1 MNFNQ
6 VFAETRSLPS
16 RQHPLT
22 SQIDENLSR
31 LRASEAASTSA
42 SIGHKLNG
50 LQDLHEC
57 VDMLLQLPLTQ
68 QALAQEQHLACVE
81 DLLDGSLLLLD
92 ACSTAKDAL
101 LQSKECIQELH
112 SILRRRRGA
121 EMGLANE
128 VCSLPPKDRH
138 FDAGKNTLQGKTGFP
153 LPSRLSPLVSQ
164 IDEHLNR
171 LKASNA
177 TSTSSAIS
185 HKLNGLQDL
194 YDSVDKLLQLPF
206 SQLALV
212 QEQHKEW
219 VNELLDGSLRLLD
232 LCSTAKDVVLQ
243 TKENAHE
250 IQSVLRRRR
259 SGELELVGEVKRAR
273 GGEVKHADLASLGHN
288 NFNNNASNRQT
299 S

>member
-1 MNFNQ
+1 MAAQTFHH
-6 VFAETRSLPS
+6 TRSNS
-16 RQHPLT
+16 
-22 SQIDENLSR
+22 
-31 LRASEAASTSA
+31 
-42 SIGHKLNG
+42 
-50 LQDLHEC
+50 
-57 VDMLLQLPLTQ
+57 
-68 QALAQEQHLACVE
+68 
-81 DLLDGSLLLLD
+81 
-92 ACSTAKDAL
+92 
-101 LQSKECIQELH
+101 
-112 SILRRRRGA
+112 
-121 EMGLANE
+121 
-128 VCSLPPKDRH
+128 
-138 FDAGKNTLQGKTGFP
+138 FP

-259 SGELELVGEVKRAR
+259 SGELELVGEVKRYFISRKVLQKTIHKALR
-273 GGEVKHADLASLGHN
+273 NLNGLETNRVFSSSDDHETTAMVSLLREVEQVTSSTLEYLLSMISGPKEQSKPGSWLVSKLLHHKRTACEQAGRDINEFEKVDASLRLLVNQKMSRSENIINIEMQNQLKDLELCTQDFEDGLECLFRCMIKARVFLLN
-288 NFNNNASNRQT
+288 TLNP
-299 S
+299 